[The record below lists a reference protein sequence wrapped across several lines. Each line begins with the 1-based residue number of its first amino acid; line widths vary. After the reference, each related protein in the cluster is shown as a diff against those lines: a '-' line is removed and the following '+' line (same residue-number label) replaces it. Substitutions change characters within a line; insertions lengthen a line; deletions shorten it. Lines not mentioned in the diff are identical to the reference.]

1 MSSYQ
6 QAKIA
11 LVDATGL
18 SRDALHIYVALVVF
32 FGGCLLFGWK
42 ARQWRP
48 LLLVLAAAI
57 AGEALDIRDTL
68 AAGRPAEW
76 LDTAKDIVNTLIMP
90 TTILLTARLSGIFR
104 ND

>member
-32 FGGCLLFGWK
+32 FGGCLLFG
-42 ARQWRP
+42 
-48 LLLVLAAAI
+48 
-57 AGEALDIRDTL
+57 
-68 AAGRPAEW
+68 
-76 LDTAKDIVNTLIMP
+76 
-90 TTILLTARLSGIFR
+90 
-104 ND
+104 